1 MEIEDYVREIRRQRR
16 GKNVFFGLAI
26 CFLVVFGGLSIYYSG
41 MLDNKSSAY
50 RSLQGQYN
58 FLSSNFAYQRGQLN
72 ELQQEMSNVLNYYDQ
87 QRVIYQSP
95 GANVSLSIWSRDQ
108 IIPPGQ
114 WVSWDLLDTFVNH
127 IQVSSNA
134 TAEYII
140 VDQGNFVGLVQNE
153 AYVPVVDNTTTAFSY
168 TAYVSQGCSGYVL
181 VIYNHSSHPI
191 LLEPNVTATYAP
203 TPFLTGEC
211 SLTP

>member
-1 MEIEDYVREIRRQRR
+1 MREIRRQRR

-108 IIPPGQ
+108 IIPPTINYENPDPEC
-114 WVSWDLLDTFVNH
+114 DLD
-127 IQVSSNA
+127 
-134 TAEYII
+134 
-140 VDQGNFVGLVQNE
+140 
-153 AYVPVVDNTTTAFSY
+153 YVPNQARRANVNCALSNSFGFGGTNA
-168 TAYVSQGCSGYVL
+168 ALVL
-181 VIYNHSSHPI
+181 KRYSD
-191 LLEPNVTATYAP
+191 
-203 TPFLTGEC
+203 
-211 SLTP
+211 